1 MRHLRWAG
9 PAAVVVVAAAGLFAA
24 YLRMARAVTVNSD
37 GASNALQAWDL
48 FHGNV
53 LLRGWTLSDVSFYPT
68 ELVQYGIIQLV
79 TGVTTEQIHIAA
91 ALSWT
96 LVVCFAAWLA
106 RSAATSW
113 RSGAVAAGVAVAVLV
128 VPSPGVGYQTLL
140 SSPNHTGSAV
150 PLLIAWLLIDR
161 ARDRPWL
168 PYAVGAVLAWGAMG
182 DPLITFVGAAPLIAV
197 TGYRTVRARAWRGL
211 DVRLAAAGVG
221 SVVVSHA
228 ALWLIEQAGGF
239 RAPRPPIELS
249 PIEVWADRAGTVSR
263 MLGTLFGTARPH
275 VQPGWVETTL
285 QVVRVPGLLLAVV
298 AVLVTAV
305 AAVRGRADRVDAVLA
320 AAIVCDLGAEIV
332 STLPIDL
339 LATREVAPVLPLA
352 AVLAARLTARTL
364 DDRRAPAVERSARP
378 NAPVAEPATRAGSA
392 ASPAIGSITPPVLV
406 RRFRGA
412 VLAVLPVV
420 LAAQLITLVAY
431 APPQAAPIEGQEAAE
446 WLQDHGMRYGL
457 GSYWVSNNITVGT
470 SRQVTV
476 VPTLSDHGRLVGM
489 CWQTHTDMY
498 DPAKHDAR
506 FVLLE
511 KHRPMYGTES
521 DVITQ
526 YGPPTTRQDF
536 PSYVIFVYGRNLLEG
551 FATTC

>member
-9 PAAVVVVAAAGLFAA
+9 PAAVVVAAAGLFAA

-79 TGVTTEQIHIAA
+79 TGVTTDQIHIAA

-106 RSAATSW
+106 SSAATSR
-113 RSGAVAAGVAVAVLV
+113 RSGAAAAGVAVAVLV

-197 TGYRTVRARAWRGL
+197 CGARTVRARAWGGL
-211 DVRLAAAGVG
+211 DGRLALAGAG

-228 ALWLIEQAGGF
+228 ALWLIERAGGF

-249 PIEVWADRAGTVSR
+249 PVGVWPDRAGTVSR
-263 MLGTLFGTARPH
+263 MLGILFGTARPH
-275 VQPGWVETTL
+275 VQPGWVEVTL
-285 QVVRVPGLLLAVV
+285 QVLRVPGLALAVV

-352 AVLAARLTARTL
+352 AVLAARLTARAL
-364 DDRRAPAVERSARP
+364 DHRRPAPAAVAASA
-378 NAPVAEPATRAGSA
+378 ATAGSDAAPATGSA
-392 ASPAIGSITPPVLV
+392 TRPVLV
-406 RRFRGA
+406 RRLRSAGPA
-412 VLAVLPVV
+412 VLAVV
-420 LAAQLITLVAY
+420 LAVQLTALVAY
-431 APPQAAPIEGQEAAE
+431 APPRAAPVEGQEAAV
-446 WLQDHGMRYGL
+446 WLQGHGLRYGL

-470 SRQVTV
+470 ARQVTV

-498 DPAKHDAR
+498 DPARHDAR

-511 KHRPMYGTES
+511 KERPMYGTES
-521 DVITQ
+521 DVRTQ
-526 YGPPTTRQDF
+526 YGPPVTRQEF
-536 PSYVIFVYGRNLLEG
+536 PAYVIFVYDRNLLDG